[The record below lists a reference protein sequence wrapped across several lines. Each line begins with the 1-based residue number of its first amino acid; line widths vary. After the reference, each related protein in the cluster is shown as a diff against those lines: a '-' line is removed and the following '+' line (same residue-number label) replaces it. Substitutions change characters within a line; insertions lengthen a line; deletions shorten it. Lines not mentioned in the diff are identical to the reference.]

1 MIVNDIFI
9 NVLVDEMHDRID
21 SSNQT
26 ITKHSQPKDSIIDAK
41 KMTNFNQ
48 TVEVYS
54 TFKKQ
59 EYNRK
64 PDENATFRKL
74 TPQMKV
80 AIREELNTFKKTEME
95 VHEDSIYLFIPCFI
109 FKVHTILVFI
119 EVFQLRKKRIRISY
133 LFK

>member
-1 MIVNDIFI
+1 MK
-9 NVLVDEMHDRID
+9 
-21 SSNQT
+21 Q
-26 ITKHSQPKDSIIDAK
+26 SQLKDSLDHKLRERPNVEELKERKII
-41 KMTNFNQ
+41 NFNQ

-80 AIREELNTFKKTEME
+80 QIREELNTFKKTEME
-95 VHEDSIYLFIPCFI
+95 VHEDSIFFFMGYNCLGAHNTCF
-109 FKVHTILVFI
+109 H
-119 EVFQLRKKRIRISY
+119 
-133 LFK
+133 